1 MCNFFMMKTYR
12 FLLAGLGNIGRN
24 FLEIICNKEAV
35 LRDRY
40 GVKLIPVAVTDSS
53 GALVNANG
61 IDAAAVIAAKQNK
74 RTLASLSGAVAGMNA
89 LDALAACEVDVV
101 FDATPVDL
109 KTGGI
114 GLELTRKALQ
124 MGKHV
129 VTANKGP
136 LALAFQELA
145 ALSDLSDLGK
155 PGLRFSGAVGG
166 AMPTINVGRSDLA
179 AAHIHRIEAVL
190 NGTTQMILEMMANGT
205 SYDEAIREAISAGI
219 AETDPTLDVEGWDAA
234 NKLVIVANAVLRQP
248 TTLADVSVTGI
259 NKLRADE
266 VRAVRMLGERM
277 SLLATA
283 EWTGD
288 SYKLTVAPT
297 ALPET
302 HPFAR
307 LAGQAMAIRYET
319 DIYGTQALTTYE
331 EGPVGSSAA
340 MLRDFLDILRNN

>member
-1 MCNFFMMKTYR
+1 MKTYR

-24 FLEIICNKEAV
+24 FLEIVCDKEV
-35 LRDRY
+35 MLRERY
-40 GVKLIPVAVTDSS
+40 GVQLLCVAVTDSS
-53 GALVNANG
+53 GSVLNADG
-61 IDAAAVIAAKQNK
+61 IDMRAVVAAKKHKQPI
-74 RTLASLSGAVAGMNA
+74 TALAGGVAGMNA
-89 LDALAACEVDVV
+89 VAALAASAVDVV
-101 FDATPVDL
+101 FDSTPVDL

-114 GLELTRKALQ
+114 GLELTRNALVA
-124 MGKHV
+124 GKHL

-145 ALSDLSDLGK
+145 ALSDLTDLSK

-179 AAHIHRIEAVL
+179 AAHIRRIEAVL
-190 NGTTQMILEMMANGT
+190 NGTTQMILEMMANG
-205 SYDEAIREAISAGI
+205 SGYDEAIREAIDAGI
-219 AETDPTLDVEGWDAA
+219 AETDPSLDVEGWDAA
-234 NKLVIVANAVLRQP
+234 NKLVILANAVLRQA

-259 NKLRADE
+259 NNLRADE

-283 EWTGD
+283 EWVED
-288 SYKLTVAPT
+288 HYKLTVAPT
-297 ALPET
+297 ALPES

-319 DIYGTQALTTYE
+319 DIYGTQTLITHE
-331 EGPVGSSAA
+331 EGPVGSAAA
-340 MLRDFLDILRNN
+340 MLRDFLDIVRNN